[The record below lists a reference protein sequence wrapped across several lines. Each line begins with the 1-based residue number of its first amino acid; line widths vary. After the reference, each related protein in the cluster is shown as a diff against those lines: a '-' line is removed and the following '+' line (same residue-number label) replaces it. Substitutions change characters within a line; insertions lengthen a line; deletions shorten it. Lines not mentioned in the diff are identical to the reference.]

1 MPHAAATVGS
11 ASVGSA
17 TGDAV
22 VEEVGLVME
31 EAEPAAAQ
39 LATLVREEE
48 VSLAA
53 VRAVVAMGGGTE

>member
-1 MPHAAATVGS
+1 M
-11 ASVGSA
+11 
-17 TGDAV
+17 

>member
-1 MPHAAATVGS
+1 M
-11 ASVGSA
+11 
-17 TGDAV
+17 
-22 VEEVGLVME
+22 EEVGLVME